1 MWIFDAT
8 EVPIF
13 VYEKFRMDGLG
24 VYFCCDEFRETYVT
38 ETGNV
43 HVLFHCSDGK
53 LRQACCNSAVK
64 IILLDSSELF
74 VQLLQD
80 IPLAVVETLSY
91 FFKDSWPLEDWP
103 AKKSQAVRAVL
114 DPIRVLSEEG
124 REVIDKIHRESF
136 MTIPVDPLTIYNAPP
151 GAGKTTAL
159 KSAIRVWTSFPHN
172 KKILVIV
179 FNKSNQLLLQRELAQ
194 YKACC
199 VKTLDALCFQGV
211 PRKFDEDGE
220 ECPAEFHVNFNDWKF
235 IKTYVSHCKS
245 TQDIVIKLKSG
256 GGAGSADI
264 VQHRLTHPR
273 AKHTLCM
280 KHKKLFKRSLD
291 DTKNQDW
298 DASLDTFPIQDIIR
312 DVSTF
317 TARRYVCDRDRHL
330 TKIFRK
336 YDIILC
342 DEMQDLFSAQELRLI
357 QQAQCPIVMV
367 GDYDQTINDFRHLVD
382 YSECS
387 KTGRCDL
394 PSECKPLHLPAAIEW
409 YNTYRLDTL
418 TVKWLEDLTGKR
430 MFSHRK
436 KDEVCTLKWSDNIIH
451 KNTLTICR
459 FNITAIRI
467 AIKFQG
473 DGIRVINGV
482 QLSKNLETDARKISP
497 EARKRF
503 EQNQPND
510 ARTDFIL
517 ELQQSGEFQGV
528 TAMLHR
534 QDISLCDVN
543 SGTFLAVTVVHQVK
557 GFECDHVAVH
567 QEFIYCAEKENMM
580 NAGNHCERNCLLVA
594 FSRHRK
600 SLVILRDIV
609 LPVVDIQQVLPP
621 QKTEPTHSAASSEI
635 SRQQPDKTL
644 RVTMV

>member
-1 MWIFDAT
+1 
-8 EVPIF
+8 
-13 VYEKFRMDGLG
+13 
-24 VYFCCDEFRETYVT
+24 
-38 ETGNV
+38 
-43 HVLFHCSDGK
+43 
-53 LRQACCNSAVK
+53 
-64 IILLDSSELF
+64 
-74 VQLLQD
+74 
-80 IPLAVVETLSY
+80 
-91 FFKDSWPLEDWP
+91 
-103 AKKSQAVRAVL
+103 
-114 DPIRVLSEEG
+114 
-124 REVIDKIHRESF
+124 
-136 MTIPVDPLTIYNAPP
+136 
-151 GAGKTTAL
+151 
-159 KSAIRVWTSFPHN
+159 
-172 KKILVIV
+172 
-179 FNKSNQLLLQRELAQ
+179 
-194 YKACC
+194 
-199 VKTLDALCFQGV
+199 
-211 PRKFDEDGE
+211 
-220 ECPAEFHVNFNDWKF
+220 
-235 IKTYVSHCKS
+235 
-245 TQDIVIKLKSG
+245 
-256 GGAGSADI
+256 
-264 VQHRLTHPR
+264 
-273 AKHTLCM
+273 M

-317 TARRYVCDRDRHL
+317 TARRYVCDRDRYL

-342 DEMQDLFSAQELRLI
+342 DEMQDLCSAQELRLI

-644 RVTMV
+644 RVTMVSPS